1 MTLDY
6 QLIGLLAMGAVQ
18 LISLVGAYY
27 GLKGDNAKLASE
39 FHLAMANEKSD
50 RLAVVAAA
58 KAELITS
65 INRVETYVNDLT
77 HRVTTLESGQD
88 EWTKSLRQRTHDLA
102 NDVHKLIVKV
112 ALLEK
117 GHEAKP

>member
-6 QLIGLLAMGAVQ
+6 QLIGLLVMGALQ
-18 LISLVGAYY
+18 LMALAKAYY
-27 GLKGDNAKLASE
+27 GLKSDNSKLAAE

-50 RLAVVAAA
+50 RLAVVAAV

-65 INRVETYVNDLT
+65 INRVETYVHDLT

-88 EWTKSLRQRTHDLA
+88 EWTKSLRQRTHDLS
-102 NDVHKLIVKV
+102 NDVHALVVKV

-117 GHEAKP
+117 GHEART